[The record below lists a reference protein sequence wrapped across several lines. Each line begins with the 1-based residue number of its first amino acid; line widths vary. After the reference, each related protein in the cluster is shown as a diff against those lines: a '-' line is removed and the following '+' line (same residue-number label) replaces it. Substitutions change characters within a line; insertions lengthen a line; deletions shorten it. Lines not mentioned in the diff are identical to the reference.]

1 MSAKAVATVFSKPVD
16 KRGQCDGLEYEDRRS
31 AFFWL
36 ENRVLISRVVDVYL
50 PQPVASPGNSY
61 LSLHP
66 YPQEPPK
73 AF

>member
-1 MSAKAVATVFSKPVD
+1 MSAKAVATVFSKHVD

-50 PQPVASPGNSY
+50 LQPVASPGNS
-61 LSLHP
+61 
-66 YPQEPPK
+66 
-73 AF
+73 